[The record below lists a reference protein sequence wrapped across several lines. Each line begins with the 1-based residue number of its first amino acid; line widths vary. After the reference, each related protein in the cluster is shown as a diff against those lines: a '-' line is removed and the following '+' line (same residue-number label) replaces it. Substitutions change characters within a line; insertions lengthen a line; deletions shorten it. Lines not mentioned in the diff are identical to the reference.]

1 MRTMTIFDF
10 TLPESTESW
19 QPVDDVVMGG
29 VSESRMV
36 HDSDGH
42 AVFAG
47 TLSRENNGGFA
58 SIRCAPKQLELGDF
72 DGIRLRV
79 CGDGKIYRLRLRMD
93 GGFDGLA
100 YQESFPT
107 EDGVWSTVDIPFT
120 DFRPSF
126 RGRDVP
132 NAPALDPG
140 SIRQIGLMIA
150 DVQQGAFRLEIA
162 LIAAIAS
169 AGSICRRSADRDR
182 SIR

>member
-19 QPVDDVVMGG
+19 RPVDDVVMGG
-29 VSESRMV
+29 VSASRMV
-36 HDSDGH
+36 HVPDGH
-42 AVFAG
+42 AVFFG

-58 SIRCAPKQLELGDF
+58 SIRCAPGQLELGDF
-72 DGIRLRV
+72 DGVRLRV

-93 GGFDGLA
+93 DGFDGLA
-100 YQESFPT
+100 YQASFPT
-107 EDGVWSTVDIPFT
+107 EDGAWSTVDLPFSA
-120 DFRPSF
+120 FRPSF

-150 DVQQGAFRLEIA
+150 DGQEGAFRLGIA
-162 LIAAIAS
+162 LIAATL
-169 AGSICRRSADRDR
+169 GSLGIPRVDGNR
-182 SIR
+182 